1 MLPADTSLRT
11 FFTRLVKTKRM
22 RAAWRL
28 VAWGLTAAVAAVF
41 VVLAAQTDRGRVRI
55 QSAFFGVDAKA
66 QQAALADAQRRAAE
80 AQAETRRLSAQIA
93 ELTAN
98 RERLETRIA
107 SLERNVGDITGSI
120 KHQAELAVAAAMPGA
135 ADLPK
140 IAAPAPPAPA
150 MPKGEPAE
158 VLQQEGAPQGGEPP
172 KSVSVAAAPAPA
184 NPAAEPVRPIVATSD
199 PPSDLPKAAPLP
211 AAAPVRQLKIA
222 SVPEAAPVP
231 PQPVKSDVGIDIGG
245 SSTLA
250 LLNARWKTVKANH
263 GPLLVGL
270 HPRVAHENRPGRLPY
285 RLVLGPLPNA
295 AAAARLCAQFAAA
308 HAACHPTH
316 FAGTALAPD

>member
-1 MLPADTSLRT
+1 MLPADTSLRA
-11 FFTRLVKTKRM
+11 FFTTLVRTKQM

-28 VAWGLTAAVAAVF
+28 AAWGLAAAVAIGLMAF
-41 VVLAAQTDRGRVRI
+41 AAQTEHGRARI
-55 QSAFFGVDAKA
+55 QSAFFRVDMKA
-66 QQAALADAQRRAAE
+66 QEAAIAAAQSRAAE
-80 AQAETRRLSAQIA
+80 AQAETQRLSAQIR
-93 ELTAN
+93 ELAAN

-120 KHQAELAVAAAMPGA
+120 KHQAELAVAAAMPSA

-140 IAAPAPPAPA
+140 IAAPAPPAA
-150 MPKGEPAE
+150 APKGESAE
-158 VLQQEGAPQGGEPP
+158 VLQQDGAPQGGDPPP
-172 KSVSVAAAPAPA
+172 KNVSAPAAPAPA
-184 NPAAEPVRPIVATSD
+184 NPSPEPVRPVVATSD

-211 AAAPVRQLKIA
+211 APAPVRQLKVA
-222 SVPEAAPVP
+222 SAPEAAPVP

-285 RLVLGPLPNA
+285 RLVLGPLPDA

-316 FAGTALAPD
+316 FAGTALTPN